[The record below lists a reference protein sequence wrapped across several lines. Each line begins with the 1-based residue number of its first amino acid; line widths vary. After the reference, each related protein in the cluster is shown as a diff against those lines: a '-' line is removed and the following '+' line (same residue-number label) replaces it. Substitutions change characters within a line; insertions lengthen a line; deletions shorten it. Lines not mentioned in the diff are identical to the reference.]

1 MKKEK
6 TEILKVINDSEIAD
20 DLKISLMED
29 IEDSWTDE
37 TADGEDY
44 KAKYEELS
52 KKYKE
57 RFFDAKVDKKEE
69 EKDNKTEEEKEE
81 KEIIDVKEI

>member
-37 TADGEDY
+37 TGDGEDY

-69 EKDNKTEEEKEE
+69 EKDTEEEKE

>member
-1 MKKEK
+1 MKKSKE
-6 TEILKVINDSEIAD
+6 EILKTINESEIAD

-29 IEDSWTDE
+29 ITDSFEVEE
-37 TADGEDY
+37 TTDGEDY

-57 RFFDAKVDKKEE
+57 RFFEPKVDKKE
-69 EKDNKTEEEKEE
+69 TEKESE
-81 KEIIDVKEI
+81 TEDKEDKEIIDVKEI

>member
-1 MKKEK
+1 MKKSKE
-6 TEILKVINDSEIAD
+6 EILKTINESEIAD

-29 IEDSWTDE
+29 ITDSFEVEE

-57 RFFDAKVDKKEE
+57 RFFEPKVDKKE
-69 EKDNKTEEEKEE
+69 TEKETE
-81 KEIIDVKEI
+81 TEDKEDKEIIDVKEI